1 MSKKGFQV
9 AQQRS
14 VDDYLSILIDSV
26 APLPPVKTPILGAH
40 PLSHLA
46 EDVVATIPIPKFT
59 NSAVDGYAI
68 LKEDIH
74 GSGPWTFLVGG
85 DTPAGSA
92 PASINNGKAIRVM
105 TGGPVP
111 STNKDMIV
119 VPVELTNAPVDHSL
133 PTEITINE
141 LPGERNNIRHAGEH
155 LKEGEIAVAAGTAFD
170 AGTVSTVISVGH
182 DTVKAHPCPRVA
194 VITTG
199 DELNQGNPWGIPNSN
214 GPMLVA
220 ELKRVGIKDPQHF
233 HSDDNEG
240 ALEETFN
247 KAAEIAD
254 VIITVGGISA
264 GAFDVVK
271 AVGMK
276 SGGFEF
282 FPIAMKPG
290 KPQGHG
296 QWGDAKVVCLPGNPV
311 AAWVSFRLFVVPV
324 IERLGGG
331 KRVASISEIPVVALR
346 SNRALKAREGAVLAI
361 PVAIDWEKR
370 MANSQAHRS
379 HMVGALA
386 GSGGIALV
394 TSSIAE
400 DGLVDVVLGR
410 M

>member
-1 MSKKGFQV
+1 MLM
-9 AQQRS
+9 
-14 VDDYLSILIDSV
+14 DSI
-26 APLPPVKTPILGAH
+26 APLPPVEMPVEGAN

-46 EDVVATIPIPKFT
+46 EDVHAMIPIPKFT

-92 PASINNGKAIRVM
+92 PVNINNGKAIRVM

-111 STNKDMIV
+111 STIKDMIV
-119 VPVELTNAPVDHSL
+119 VPVELTNAPADHSL
-133 PTEITINE
+133 PAEITINE
-141 LPGERNNIRHAGEH
+141 LPGERNNIRLVGEH
-155 LKEGEIAVAAGTAFD
+155 LKEGEIAVAARTPLD

-220 ELKRVGIKDPQHF
+220 ELQRLGIKNPQHL
-233 HSDDNEG
+233 HSDDNEA
-240 ALEETFN
+240 ALEATFD

-271 AVGMK
+271 AVGTK

-282 FPIAMKPG
+282 FPVAMKPG

-296 QWGDAKVVCLPGNPV
+296 QWKGAKVVCLPGNPV

-331 KRVASISEIPVVALR
+331 KRVASISELPVVALR
-346 SNRALKAREGAVLAI
+346 SNRALKAREGTVLAI
-361 PVAIDWEKR
+361 PVAIDWVEKW
-370 MANSQAHRS
+370 ANSQAHRS

-394 TSSIAE
+394 TASVAE
-400 DGLVDVVLGR
+400 GELVDVALGR

>member
-1 MSKKGFQV
+1 M
-9 AQQRS
+9 
-14 VDDYLSILIDSV
+14 
-26 APLPPVKTPILGAH
+26 
-40 PLSHLA
+40 
-46 EDVVATIPIPKFT
+46 
-59 NSAVDGYAI
+59 
-68 LKEDIH
+68 
-74 GSGPWTFLVGG
+74 GG

-233 HSDDNEG
+233 HSDDS
-240 ALEETFN
+240 ET
-247 KAAEIAD
+247 
-254 VIITVGGISA
+254 
-264 GAFDVVK
+264 
-271 AVGMK
+271 
-276 SGGFEF
+276 
-282 FPIAMKPG
+282 
-290 KPQGHG
+290 
-296 QWGDAKVVCLPGNPV
+296 
-311 AAWVSFRLFVVPV
+311 
-324 IERLGGG
+324 
-331 KRVASISEIPVVALR
+331 ALR
-346 SNRALKAREGAVLAI
+346 RRSIRLQRL
-361 PVAIDWEKR
+361 R
-370 MANSQAHRS
+370 M
-379 HMVGALA
+379 
-386 GSGGIALV
+386 
-394 TSSIAE
+394 
-400 DGLVDVVLGR
+400 
-410 M
+410 